1 MQTAS
6 DSATIAATSYA
17 PGVAAADAAA
27 KAGEVVSLR
36 AVSDTEIESNAA
48 VLSLIADGASALAR
62 ISRAVEIR
70 RRNRNRAYG
79 P

>member
-1 MQTAS
+1 
-6 DSATIAATSYA
+6 
-17 PGVAAADAAA
+17 
-27 KAGEVVSLR
+27 LR